1 MLFRA
6 YYATAYTNMMK
17 TSSGIYTNAVCLTGK
32 KMDEMPHLSDRANIV
47 WDTGLNLGW
56 FFGKGKHK

>member
-1 MLFRA
+1 M
-6 YYATAYTNMMK
+6 
-17 TSSGIYTNAVCLTGK
+17 GIYTNAVCLTGK